1 MGPQHTEEDIN
12 SRCPNFIQEV
22 CFSPRFYPTPR
33 PALGRPDIYMPNVSP
48 HPTRPEL
55 GNTFS
60 LQRNLPFRWI
70 GVSASQVC
78 RRDCSAHREILGASS
93 RAGGWRSDSVSM
105 QTALG
110 GGRKFLGLLA
120 SKVSSSKPTSFLPAD
135 FIISI
140 FWRVG
145 ILNDPND
152 TESILIIT
160 FPLRAQSCLWKNF

>member
-1 MGPQHTEEDIN
+1 
-12 SRCPNFIQEV
+12 
-22 CFSPRFYPTPR
+22 
-33 PALGRPDIYMPNVSP
+33 
-48 HPTRPEL
+48 
-55 GNTFS
+55 
-60 LQRNLPFRWI
+60 
-70 GVSASQVC
+70 
-78 RRDCSAHREILGASS
+78 
-93 RAGGWRSDSVSM
+93 M

-110 GGRKFLGLLA
+110 GEESSSSLFA
-120 SKVSSSKPTSFLPAD
+120 SKVSSSKPASFLPAD